1 MLENMVHI
9 IKSLVVCCVGSD
21 REERVV
27 SVVSMKV
34 NVFKSIFP

>member
-1 MLENMVHI
+1 MLENMVHT

-27 SVVSMKV
+27 SMKV
-34 NVFKSIFP
+34 IVFKSIFP